1 MSSRDAGLQVEGAR
15 QLRASLKRAG
25 VSLQDLKDA
34 HAEVAA
40 LVATRSKPEAPVG
53 VGGPHPGQ
61 LRDSTRS
68 SGTQSAAIVRAGSAG
83 VPYAGPIHWG
93 WPNRHI
99 VAQPWLYDAAANTQT
114 AWLATYLRAIEAVV
128 DTIEGAER

>member
-1 MSSRDAGLQVEGAR
+1 MSARGPLLQVEGRR
-15 QLRASLKRAG
+15 QLVATMKAAG
-25 VSLQDLKDA
+25 VSLDDLKAA
-34 HAEVAA
+34 HLAVAQ
-40 LVATRSKPEAPVG
+40 LVDRAAKPHAPVG
-53 VGGPHPGQ
+53 ATGRLAASERPAG
-61 LRDSTRS
+61 TR
-68 SGTQSAAIVRAGSAG
+68 TAAIVRAGSAR